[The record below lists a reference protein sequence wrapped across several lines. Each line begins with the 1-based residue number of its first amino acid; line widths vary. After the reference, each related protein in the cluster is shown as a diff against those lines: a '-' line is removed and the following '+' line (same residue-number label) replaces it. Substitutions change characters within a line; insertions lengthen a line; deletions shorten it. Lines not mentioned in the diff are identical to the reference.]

1 MEENG
6 IEEPLALAFNG
17 GGILKRIMGDKWETS
32 DVSTYVNSLLSHFQE
47 NTSFDLFS
55 TDSDV
60 VTSFAAFCQKGDNI
74 DRLSEY
80 LVQCGFSNYKLAYGI
95 YGATRGFA
103 SLPKTFTS
111 SLINGEREYYKVTYL
126 NIHKQLFGTII
137 VNAELPLPKQENQ
150 TKIFTSE
157 IGSKIIS
164 NISKIE
170 PKPAK
175 QTNIINAVS
184 QAVNLEDAVQS
195 PRAFM
200 YIYDSFKGIK
210 NTKAYK
216 NLLDA
221 NFENDNGVY
230 TPETFK
236 SKIYQIIGKDGLK
249 SQKEKIDKAIE
260 LEAKRQD
267 YDAFI
272 YILDNYMKRTDAAYK
287 KIVKLVSLSANLK
300 SEQSKLDFQKDKVE
314 NTHPLGLPKIG
325 AFMSLSNE
333 IQNRLSRNWEYT
345 ESKYPDDRGE
355 HIRYFLNLCKKE
367 GRGETNKTS
376 PLKGVFTEALASQ
389 AEKELYFYYGIG

>member
-1 MEENG
+1 M
-6 IEEPLALAFNG
+6 
-17 GGILKRIMGDKWETS
+17 
-32 DVSTYVNSLLSHFQE
+32 
-47 NTSFDLFS
+47 FS
-55 TDSDV
+55 IDSDV

-126 NIHKQLFGTII
+126 NIHEQLFGTII
-137 VNAELPLPKQENQ
+137 VNAELPLPKQGNQ
-150 TKIFTSE
+150 TNVFTSE

-175 QTNIINAVS
+175 QTNVVNAVS

-200 YIYDSFKGIK
+200 HIYDSFKGIK

-216 NLLDA
+216 NLLAA

-236 SKIYQIIGKDGLK
+236 SKIYQIVGKDGLK

-267 YDAFI
+267 SEAFLR
-272 YILDNYMKRTDAAYK
+272 ILDNFLKPTDTAYK
-287 KIVKLVSLSANLK
+287 KIASL
-300 SEQSKLDFQKDKVE
+300 
-314 NTHPLGLPKIG
+314 
-325 AFMSLSNE
+325 LSNASISQHVVLSE
-333 IQNRLSRNWEYT
+333 NKKTDSQNTSTYTIGKIFVSDRNCWKFLQDNIPQEYRQKFIQDLNWFQDEYAKGDA
-345 ESKYPDDRGE
+345 SKYYAHKSHKNSDTILAF
-355 HIRYFLNLCKKE
+355 IRYISKRKYAYLLRLDE
-367 GRGETNKTS
+367 IETC
-376 PLKGVFTEALASQ
+376 LRQIYVR
-389 AEKELYFYYGIG
+389 